1 MTNNQMTCLPIG
13 GQPVAVAK
21 LQAATSL
28 PASRPVASFGG
39 MQCRSI
45 GDRRMVTVGRIGGI
59 APKPPAVDTL

>member
-13 GQPVAVAK
+13 GQPAAIAK
-21 LQAATSL
+21 LQAAKSL
-28 PASRPVASFGG
+28 PASRPAVSFGG

-59 APKPPAVDTL
+59 APKGE